1 MKKTNLLII
10 GSGPGGYRTASYA
23 AQNGLEVTII
33 EKAQPGGTCLNAGC
47 IPTKCLAHDAELR
60 LTISSRYETTPPL
73 DFTKVMERKE
83 GVINQLREG
92 VSTLLSQPG
101 IDFIVGEARFVS
113 DHVIEVNGEQ
123 IEAEHII
130 IATGSRSKM
139 PPFMSEE
146 DFLNQSKT
154 ARGPMITEI
163 CGITP
168 DAFVFSE
175 LLSIAKV
182 PNRLT
187 IIGAGIIGM
196 EFASAFSA
204 FGSEVTVIEFMKECL
219 PPIDSDIA
227 KRLRK
232 TLEKRGVTF
241 YMQSAVKQILSP
253 AESGQEYTTV
263 VFDKKGKEDRIDTD
277 LVLIATGRQANF
289 DNIGIET
296 TGIEVNAKGI
306 VVNDNMETN
315 VKGVYAIG
323 DVNARQMLAHAATFQ
338 GFRAV
343 NHILGKDDNIRLD
356 IMPSAIF
363 TYPEAACVGKTEDQC
378 KAEEIKYSTRKGFY
392 RANGKALSMEE
403 TEGMI
408 KLLIAEDGSI
418 LGAHCYGAHSADL
431 IQEVAALMN
440 YDAKLDKIRDII
452 HIHPTLSEI
461 LQDALL

>member
-33 EKAQPGGTCLNAGC
+33 EKGQPGGTCLNSGC
-47 IPTKCLAHDAELR
+47 IPTKCLAHDAEIHL
-60 LTISSRYETTPPL
+60 IGSSLYNTPPPL

-83 GVINQLREG
+83 GVMGQLRAG
-92 VSTLLSQPG
+92 VEALLSQSG
-101 IDFIVGEARFVS
+101 ITFIKGEARFVS
-113 DHVIEVNGEQ
+113 DHVVEVNGEQ
-123 IEAEHII
+123 IEAEYII

-139 PPFMSEE
+139 PPFMTEE
-146 DFLNQSKT
+146 DFLKQDET
-154 ARGPMITEI
+154 AQNIVTS
-163 CGITP
+163 T
-168 DAFVFSE
+168 E
-175 LLSIAKV
+175 LLSIPKL
-182 PNRLT
+182 PKRLT
-187 IIGAGIIGM
+187 IIGAGVIGM

-232 TLEKRGVTF
+232 ILEKRGVTF
-241 YMQSAVKQILSP
+241 YMQSAVKKIVSP
-253 AESGQEYTTV
+253 SESEQAHTTV
-263 VFDKKGKEDRIDTD
+263 IFDKKGKETSVETD
-277 LVLIATGRQANF
+277 LVLIATGRQANI
-289 DNIGIET
+289 DNIGLES
-296 TGIEVNAKGI
+296 TGIETNGRGV

-315 VKGVYAIG
+315 IKGIYAIG

-343 NHILGKDDNIRLD
+343 NHILKKKDDIRLD

-378 KAEEIKYSTRKGFY
+378 KGEEIAYTTRKGFY

-408 KLLIAEDGSI
+408 KILFAEDGTI
-418 LGAHCYGAHSADL
+418 LGAHCFGAHSADL

-440 YDAKLDKIRDII
+440 CNAKLEQIRDII
-452 HIHPTLSEI
+452 HIHPTLGEI
-461 LQDALL
+461 LQDALI

>member
-1 MKKTNLLII
+1 MTNLLII

-47 IPTKCLAHDAELR
+47 IPTKCLAHDAEML
-60 LTISSRYETTPPL
+60 LIAASHYNTTPPL

-83 GVINQLREG
+83 GVISQLRDG
-92 VSTLLSQPG
+92 VSSLLNQPG
-101 IDFIVGEARFVS
+101 INLIKGEARFVS
-113 DHVIEVNGEQ
+113 DHIVEVNGEQ
-123 IEAEHII
+123 IEAENII
-130 IATGSRSKM
+130 IATGSRSKI

-146 DFLNQSKT
+146 DFMNQSETTKNIVT
-154 ARGPMITEI
+154 ST
-163 CGITP
+163 
-168 DAFVFSE
+168 E
-175 LLSIAKV
+175 LLSI
-182 PNRLT
+182 PSIPQRLT
-187 IIGAGIIGM
+187 IIGAGVIGM

-241 YMQSAVKQILSP
+241 YMQSAVNQIISTS
-253 AESGQEYTTV
+253 ENGEHCTTV
-263 VFDKKGKEDRIDTD
+263 LFERKGKEEKVETD
-277 LVLIATGRQANF
+277 LVLIATGRQANVE
-289 DNIGIET
+289 NIGLESA
-296 TGIEVNAKGI
+296 GIAFSQKGI
-306 VVNDNMETN
+306 MVNENMETN

-323 DVNARQMLAHAATFQ
+323 DVNGRQMLAHAATFQ

-343 NHILGKDDNIRLD
+343 NHILDKKDYIRLD

-363 TYPEAACVGKTEDQC
+363 TYPEAACVGKTEVQC
-378 KAEEIKYSTRKGFY
+378 KTQNIKFTTRKGFY

-408 KLLIAEDGSI
+408 KILVGEDGSF
-418 LGAHCYGAHSADL
+418 LGAHAYGAHSADL
-431 IQEVAALMN
+431 IQEVSALMN
-440 YDAKLDKIRDII
+440 RDAKLDEIRDII

-461 LQDALL
+461 LQDALI

>member
-47 IPTKCLAHDAELR
+47 IPTKCLAHDAEML
-60 LTISSRYETTPPL
+60 LIAASHYNMTPPL

-83 GVINQLREG
+83 GVISQLRDG
-92 VSTLLSQPG
+92 VSSLLNQPG
-101 IDFIVGEARFVS
+101 INLIKGEARFIS
-113 DHVIEVNGEQ
+113 DHIVEVNDEQ
-123 IEAEHII
+123 IEAENII

-146 DFLNQSKT
+146 DFTNQSETTKNIVT
-154 ARGPMITEI
+154 ST
-163 CGITP
+163 
-168 DAFVFSE
+168 E
-175 LLSIAKV
+175 LLSI
-182 PNRLT
+182 PSIPQRLT
-187 IIGAGIIGM
+187 IIGAGVIGM

-241 YMQSAVKQILSP
+241 YMQSAVNQIISTS
-253 AESGQEYTTV
+253 ENGEHCTTV
-263 VFDKKGKEDRIDTD
+263 LFERKGKEEKVETD
-277 LVLIATGRQANF
+277 LVLIATGRQANVE
-289 DNIGIET
+289 NIGLESA
-296 TGIEVNAKGI
+296 GIAFSQKGI
-306 VVNDNMETN
+306 MVNENMETN

-323 DVNARQMLAHAATFQ
+323 DVNGRQMLAHAATFQ

-343 NHILGKDDNIRLD
+343 NHILDKKDYIRLD

-378 KAEEIKYSTRKGFY
+378 KPQNIKITTRKGFY

-403 TEGMI
+403 TGGMI
-408 KLLIAEDGSI
+408 KILVGEDGSI
-418 LGAHCYGAHSADL
+418 LGAHAYGAHSADL
-431 IQEVAALMN
+431 IQEVSALMN
-440 YDAKLDKIRDII
+440 RDAKLDEIRDII

-461 LQDALL
+461 LQDALI

>member
-47 IPTKCLAHDAELR
+47 IPTKCLAHDAEML
-60 LTISSRYETTPPL
+60 LIAASHYNTTPPL

-83 GVINQLREG
+83 GVISQLRDG
-92 VSTLLSQPG
+92 VSSLLNQPG
-101 IDFIVGEARFVS
+101 INLIKGEARFVS
-113 DHVIEVNGEQ
+113 DHIVEVNGEQ
-123 IEAEHII
+123 IEAENII
-130 IATGSRSKM
+130 IATGSRSNM

-146 DFLNQSKT
+146 DFMNQSETTKNIVT
-154 ARGPMITEI
+154 ST
-163 CGITP
+163 
-168 DAFVFSE
+168 E
-175 LLSIAKV
+175 LLSI
-182 PNRLT
+182 PSIPQRLT
-187 IIGAGIIGM
+187 IIGAGVIGM

-241 YMQSAVKQILSP
+241 YMQSAVNQIISTS
-253 AESGQEYTTV
+253 ENGENCTTV
-263 VFDKKGKEDRIDTD
+263 LFERKGKEEKVETD
-277 LVLIATGRQANF
+277 LVLIATGRQANVE
-289 DNIGIET
+289 NIGLESA
-296 TGIEVNAKGI
+296 GIAFSQKGI
-306 VVNDNMETN
+306 MVNENMETN

-323 DVNARQMLAHAATFQ
+323 DVNGRQMLAHVATFQ
-338 GFRAV
+338 GFRAI
-343 NHILGKDDNIRLD
+343 NHILDKKDYIRLD

-378 KAEEIKYSTRKGFY
+378 KTQNIKFTTRKGFY

-408 KLLIAEDGSI
+408 KILVGEDGSI
-418 LGAHCYGAHSADL
+418 LGAHAYGAHSADL
-431 IQEVAALMN
+431 IQEVSALMN
-440 YDAKLDKIRDII
+440 RDAKLDEIRDII

-461 LQDALL
+461 LQDALI

>member
-47 IPTKCLAHDAELR
+47 IPTKCLAHDAEML
-60 LTISSRYETTPPL
+60 LIAASHYNTTPPL

-83 GVINQLREG
+83 GVISQLRDG
-92 VSTLLSQPG
+92 VSSLLNQPG
-101 IDFIVGEARFVS
+101 INLIKGEARFVS
-113 DHVIEVNGEQ
+113 DHIVEVNGEQ
-123 IEAEHII
+123 IEAENII

-146 DFLNQSKT
+146 DFTNQSETTKNIVT
-154 ARGPMITEI
+154 ST
-163 CGITP
+163 
-168 DAFVFSE
+168 E
-175 LLSIAKV
+175 LLSI
-182 PNRLT
+182 PSIPQRLT
-187 IIGAGIIGM
+187 IIGAGVIGM

-241 YMQSAVKQILSP
+241 YMQSAVNQIISTS
-253 AESGQEYTTV
+253 ENGEHCTTV
-263 VFDKKGKEDRIDTD
+263 LFERKGKEEKVETD
-277 LVLIATGRQANF
+277 LVLIATGRQANVE
-289 DNIGIET
+289 NIGLESA
-296 TGIEVNAKGI
+296 GIAFSQKGI
-306 VVNDNMETN
+306 MVNENMETN

-323 DVNARQMLAHAATFQ
+323 DVNGRQMLAHAATFQ

-343 NHILGKDDNIRLD
+343 NHILDKKDHIRLD

-378 KAEEIKYSTRKGFY
+378 KTQNIKFTTRKGFY

-408 KLLIAEDGSI
+408 KILVGEDGSI
-418 LGAHCYGAHSADL
+418 LGAHAYGAHSADL
-431 IQEVAALMN
+431 IQEVSALMN
-440 YDAKLDKIRDII
+440 RDAKLDEIRDII

-461 LQDALL
+461 LQDALI

>member
-47 IPTKCLAHDAELR
+47 IPTKCLAHDAEML
-60 LTISSRYETTPPL
+60 LIAASHYNMTPPL

-83 GVINQLREG
+83 GVISQLRDG
-92 VSTLLSQPG
+92 VSSLLNQPG
-101 IDFIVGEARFVS
+101 INLIKGEARFIS
-113 DHVIEVNGEQ
+113 DHIVEVNDEQ
-123 IEAEHII
+123 IEAENII

-146 DFLNQSKT
+146 DFTNQSETTKNIVT
-154 ARGPMITEI
+154 ST
-163 CGITP
+163 
-168 DAFVFSE
+168 E
-175 LLSIAKV
+175 LLSI
-182 PNRLT
+182 PSIPQRLT
-187 IIGAGIIGM
+187 IIGAGVIGM

-241 YMQSAVKQILSP
+241 YMQSAVNQIISP
-253 AESGQEYTTV
+253 SENGENCTTV
-263 VFDKKGKEDRIDTD
+263 LFERKGKEEKVETD
-277 LVLIATGRQANF
+277 LVLIATGRQANVE
-289 DNIGIET
+289 NIGLESA
-296 TGIEVNAKGI
+296 GIAFSQKGI
-306 VVNDNMETN
+306 MVNENMETN

-323 DVNARQMLAHAATFQ
+323 DVNGRQMLAHAATFQ

-343 NHILGKDDNIRLD
+343 NHILDKKDYIRLD

-378 KAEEIKYSTRKGFY
+378 KTQNIKFTTRKGFY

-408 KLLIAEDGSI
+408 KILVGEDGSI
-418 LGAHCYGAHSADL
+418 LGAHAYGAHSADL
-431 IQEVAALMN
+431 IQEVSALMN
-440 YDAKLDKIRDII
+440 RDAKLDEIRDII

-461 LQDALL
+461 LQDALI

>member
-47 IPTKCLAHDAELR
+47 IPTKCLAHDAEML
-60 LTISSRYETTPPL
+60 LIAASHYNTTPPL

-83 GVINQLREG
+83 GVISQLRDG
-92 VSTLLSQPG
+92 VSSLLNQPG
-101 IDFIVGEARFVS
+101 INLIKGEARFVS
-113 DHVIEVNGEQ
+113 DHIVEVNGEQ
-123 IEAEHII
+123 IEAENII

-146 DFLNQSKT
+146 DFMNQSETTKNIVT
-154 ARGPMITEI
+154 ST
-163 CGITP
+163 
-168 DAFVFSE
+168 E
-175 LLSIAKV
+175 LLSI
-182 PNRLT
+182 PSIPQRLT
-187 IIGAGIIGM
+187 IIGAGVIGM

-241 YMQSAVKQILSP
+241 YMQSAVNQIISTS
-253 AESGQEYTTV
+253 ENGENCTTV
-263 VFDKKGKEDRIDTD
+263 LFERKGKEEKVETD
-277 LVLIATGRQANF
+277 LVLIATGRQANVE
-289 DNIGIET
+289 NIGLESA
-296 TGIEVNAKGI
+296 GIAFSQKGI
-306 VVNDNMETN
+306 MVNENMETN

-323 DVNARQMLAHAATFQ
+323 DVNGRQMLAHAATFQ

-343 NHILGKDDNIRLD
+343 NHILDKKDYIRLD

-378 KAEEIKYSTRKGFY
+378 KTQNIKFTTRKGFY

-408 KLLIAEDGSI
+408 KILVGEDGSI
-418 LGAHCYGAHSADL
+418 LGAHAYGAHSADL
-431 IQEVAALMN
+431 IQEVSALMN
-440 YDAKLDKIRDII
+440 RDAKLDEIRDII

-461 LQDALL
+461 LQDALI